1 MYNST
6 PQNEILKYKSK
17 KYALGLYEE
26 NYKTPMNKNDE
37 DFDLQIQCN
46 PNKYPINLFVN
57 TDKLILKFIWRG
69 EKSRIANMYYR
80 KTTKL
85 EE

>member
-37 DFDLQIQCN
+37 DI
-46 PNKYPINLFVN
+46 NKC
-57 TDKLILKFIWRG
+57 K
-69 EKSRIANMYYR
+69 
-80 KTTKL
+80 
-85 EE
+85 

>member
-17 KYALGLYEE
+17 KYALGLYGE

-37 DFDLQIQCN
+37 DI
-46 PNKYPINLFVN
+46 NKC
-57 TDKLILKFIWRG
+57 K
-69 EKSRIANMYYR
+69 
-80 KTTKL
+80 
-85 EE
+85 